1 MKTGLRL
8 KKFEGRWK
16 LPLLPDYIMKWADI
30 TPDNDCI
37 VFADTG
43 QAISYKAFDEITDL
57 YALRLKKMGINKG
70 DRVVTQFLATPQFFM
85 LVYGCLK
92 TGAIISPLDVRQQ
105 AHEVVR
111 DLGKIEAAAFFC
123 LGKTPIRDF
132 TDVVTAVQE
141 QCPYVEHIVQWSP
154 GQEEPPEGVLSF
166 DDLFGRDALEEL
178 KADSAL
184 QQHLVD
190 DYERLE
196 PGDPA
201 LIIFTT
207 GTTGEPKPA
216 LMSHLSIMTNNAVFS
231 RGVGLY
237 GTDFRFLNI
246 MPTSH
251 VAGTA
256 QGPMTA
262 WFCGGA
268 IVTLSMFN
276 PAKSMEAIGKYKA
289 TFLGGVPTM
298 FRMIWALPNYKE
310 YDLSNLRYAL
320 YGGSAVDTPFLKEMA
335 AMSSTFGT
343 ALGMTET
350 SGYFTCTPKGISVEE
365 MAGQVGQFYPELA
378 QVTIREPM
386 NADGTAGAE
395 LPEDKPGEICVQG
408 DVVFLGYYNNPEATA
423 KVISKEGILYTGDMG
438 YLKDMG
444 TYRALV
450 FSGRRKFVIKPK
462 GFLVFPDEVND
473 FIIGHPKVRQAQIV
487 GVPHKI
493 FGDGVFA
500 FVQPEPGE
508 TLTPEEVFEHCSGIA
523 SYKRPIHVE
532 LWPVDKPFPVNR
544 VNKVDEMLLIEQA
557 KSIVDDLRKQGK
569 WDAEGS

>member
-1 MKTGLRL
+1 M
-8 KKFEGRWK
+8 
-16 LPLLPDYIMKWADI
+16 
-30 TPDNDCI
+30 
-37 VFADTG
+37 
-43 QAISYKAFDEITDL
+43 
-57 YALRLKKMGINKG
+57 KMGVKKG
-70 DRVVTQFLATPQFFM
+70 DRVATQFLATPQFFM

-92 TGAIISPLDVRQQ
+92 LGVIISPLDVRQQ

-111 DLGKIEAAAFFC
+111 DLGKIEAKAFFC
-123 LGKTPIRDF
+123 PGKTPIRDF

-141 QCPYVEHIVQWSP
+141 QCPYVEHIVQW
-154 GQEEPPEGVLSF
+154 GLGHQEPLEGAVNF
-166 DDLFGRDALEEL
+166 ETLFGNNALEEL
-178 KADSAL
+178 TSDTAL

-190 DYERLE
+190 EYARLE

-216 LMSHLSIMTNNAVFS
+216 LMSHLSIMSNNAVLS

-237 GTDFRFLNI
+237 GTDCRFLNI

-262 WFCGGA
+262 WFCGGTT
-268 IVTLSMFN
+268 VTLSMFN
-276 PAKSMEAIGKYKA
+276 PAKAMEAIGKYKA
-289 TFLGGVPTM
+289 TFFGGVPTM
-298 FRMIWALPNYKE
+298 FRMIWALPDYKE
-310 YDLSNLRYAL
+310 YDLSNLRYCL

-378 QVTIREPM
+378 KVTIREPM
-386 NADGTAGAE
+386 NDDGTAGAQ
-395 LPEDKPGEICVQG
+395 LPDDKPGEICVQG
-408 DVVFLGYYNNPEATA
+408 DVVFLGYYNDPGATA
-423 KVISKEGILYTGDMG
+423 GVLSKEGILYTGDMG

-473 FIIGHPKVRQAQIV
+473 FIIRHPKVKRAQIV
-487 GVPHKI
+487 GVPHNM

-500 FVQPEPGE
+500 FVQPEPGVI
-508 TLTPEEVFEHCSGIA
+508 LTAEEIFEHCKGIA

-544 VNKVDEMLLIEQA
+544 VNKVDEMLLIELA
-557 KSIVDDLRKQGK
+557 GSIATDLRKQGK
-569 WDAEGS
+569 WDA